1 MRSGS
6 PGPHADTPDT
16 LTASEQPDPPE
27 EPESSPLTEFSD
39 FLPGRAEGSA
49 RPGQFAS
56 AQLQDEALKHAWSHV
71 VSHDGQPRDSV
82 SHLPHLHFST
92 RERLLYRVAEG
103 EGGVREQ
110 LVVPRVHVSKVLY
123 MAHTHLLGAHLGM
136 DKTRERVLAKF
147 YWPGVKR
154 DVEHHCQGCPEC
166 QRVAPRAT
174 VRNPLVPMPII
185 ETPFDRIALDIVGP
199 LPKTSRGHRYILVL
213 VDYATRY
220 PEALPLRAA
229 TAKAVARELM
239 LLFSRVGIAKEVLT
253 DQGSCFMSRVMKELL
268 RLLQVKQLR
277 TSVYHP
283 QTDGLVERFNKTLK
297 QMLKKA
303 MDLDGKNWDQLLP
316 HVLFAVREVPQ
327 ASTGFSPFE
336 LLYGRRPRGI
346 LDIAKEA
353 WESQPSPH
361 RTTLDHVEQVWD
373 RMTQVWPIV
382 REHLRQAQ
390 QALVRVYN
398 WGAQLRTV

>member
-1 MRSGS
+1 
-6 PGPHADTPDT
+6 
-16 LTASEQPDPPE
+16 
-27 EPESSPLTEFSD
+27 
-39 FLPGRAEGSA
+39 
-49 RPGQFAS
+49 
-56 AQLQDEALKHAWSHV
+56 
-71 VSHDGQPRDSV
+71 
-82 SHLPHLHFST
+82 
-92 RERLLYRVAEG
+92 
-103 EGGVREQ
+103 
-110 LVVPRVHVSKVLY
+110 

-136 DKTRERVLAKF
+136 DKTRDRVLARF

-154 DVEHHCQGCPEC
+154 DVERYCQMCPEC
-166 QRVAPRAT
+166 QRVSPRST
-174 VRNPLVPMPII
+174 VRNPLNPMPII

-229 TAKAVARELM
+229 TAKAVAKELV
-239 LLFSRVGIAKEVLT
+239 LLFSRVGIAREVLT

-303 MDLDGKNWDQLLP
+303 MDTDGKNWDQLLP
-316 HVLFAVREVPQ
+316 HVLFAVQEVPQ
-327 ASTGFSPFE
+327 ASGFSPFE

-346 LDIAKEA
+346 LDLAKEA

-361 RTTLDHVEQVWD
+361 RTTLDHVEQVRD
-373 RMTQVWPIV
+373 RMAHVWPIV
-382 REHLRQAQ
+382 RDHLRRAQ
-390 QALVRVYN
+390 QAQARIYDR
-398 WGAQLRTV
+398 GAQLRVFQPGELVLVLVSHGRVQVLGQMAGPLRGGRPSGGGKLPGTPARET